1 MIHVSNYSQLPF
13 QGWLRT
19 TTDQPFPAS
28 TEFPDGTKLVR
39 GRAIGTDAHVVDVR
53 IALAPFDVQSI
64 DPAAAYLVPVTLP
77 TLPQDPVSFFGV
89 PTAGG
94 VPFAL
99 LEASPDGAGIRS
111 HLRARVGDFVVD
123 WWQVYYPGQL
133 WMTGEVVVTASNP
146 GSPFVQFAAM
156 ESIGIDLPGAL
167 VAVAGVIGQPLV
179 RHGEVFADGQARS
192 LPVVVLL
199 HPETAEP
206 HQWSSFG
213 AAMRVGGICARGLT
227 KLLPHGN
234 PVPSDTAPSPLVWT
248 RRHIQDATARLMGW
262 DAGPLGVVARSAN
275 AGNQEDAVFVGAECM
290 AGPESLG
297 AETVRYLVAL
307 GQSRRPC
314 HHLELDGS
322 LLDLSRHPQLR
333 MWDGRPHW
341 HRGVSPDQLGKSRG
355 ITEADASGWFGPDVE
370 HWFLNTLAAAAR
382 LTGSPALQWQLGAQ
396 ARVYLCQWTSAPGL
410 STSQPYSARA
420 IGWEGI
426 GVSHLWD
433 TLEDRGIA
441 MNVMNR
447 WRDRAEGIVLPA
459 ITASGDRWD
468 VRIDDPRL
476 GSGAWWLPWQQSV
489 GAYGLDLAGEVFG
502 CPAARAAAL
511 RAAKLVV
518 DEAWRCVDG
527 QWLTVPQ
534 MAVDLRGEVSGQFNQ
549 FGMPLAVAVVLRHE
563 PQHEQARAIWAQIG
577 PKGGSWIAPGVP
589 L

>member
-1 MIHVSNYSQLPF
+1 MIHLANYSPLPYS
-13 QGWLRT
+13 GWLRT
-19 TTDQPFPAS
+19 TTDETFPAS
-28 TEFPDGTKLVR
+28 TEFPDGTRIVR
-39 GRAIGTDAHVVDVR
+39 GRPIGTDAHVVDVHTY
-53 IALAPFDVQSI
+53 LAPFEVRSV
-64 DPAAAYLVPVTLP
+64 DPRAGLLVPATPP
-77 TLPQDPVSFFGV
+77 TLPQDPVAYFGV

-99 LEASPDGAGIRS
+99 LDAQPDGAGMRS

-123 WWQVYYPGQL
+123 WWQVWYPGQP
-133 WMTGEVVVTASNP
+133 WMVGEVVVTASNP

-156 ESIGIDLPGAL
+156 EAITLGLPGAL
-167 VAVAGVIGQPLV
+167 ISVAGTMGMPLM

-199 HPETAEP
+199 HPEAATP
-206 HQWSSFG
+206 QQWASFG
-213 AAMRVGGICARGLT
+213 AAMRPVGICARGLQ

-234 PVPSDTAPSPLVWT
+234 PVPSQTALPPLEWT
-248 RRHIQDATARLMGW
+248 RRHLPGAIARLTNW

-275 AGNQEDAVFVGAECM
+275 AGDQEDEVFVGAECM

-297 AETVRYLVAL
+297 AEVVRYLVAL

-314 HHLELDGS
+314 HHLEQDGS

-355 ITEADASGWFGPDVE
+355 ITEADANGWFGPDVE

-382 LTGSPALQWQLGAQ
+382 LTGSQALQWQLAAQ

-426 GVSHLWD
+426 GVVHLWT
-433 TLEDRGIA
+433 TLEDRGLA

-447 WRDRAEGIVLPA
+447 WRDRAEGIILPA
-459 ITASGDRWD
+459 LAASGDRWD
-468 VRIDDPRL
+468 VRLDDPRL
-476 GSGAWWLPWQQSV
+476 GTGEWWIPWQQSV
-489 GAYGLDLAGEVFG
+489 GAYGLDLAGEILG
-502 CPAARAAAL
+502 CQPARAAAL
-511 RAAKLVV
+511 RAAKRVV

-527 QWLTVPQ
+527 LWHTVPQ
-534 MAVDLRGEVSGQFNQ
+534 MAVDGRGEVGTSFNS

-563 PQHEQARAIWAQIG
+563 PQNERARSIWAQIG